1 MYSMQ
6 WDLNVLHAIRLE
18 CILCNEAWMYS
29 MQWGLNVFHAMRPE
43 CISYN
48 EAWMYFIQW
57 GLNACNTF
65 KSHCMEYIQASFKIQ
80 SFILTYISHWAI
92 QSILRFL
99 INGCVPLFDTH
110 MYVIKNNS
118 HNGFV
123 NFDYFEKVNLPTF
136 STGNSTLIKQC

>member
-1 MYSMQ
+1 MKYIQAS
-6 WDLNVLHAIRLE
+6 LHGIH
-18 CILCNEAWMYS
+18 S
-29 MQWGLNVFHAMRPE
+29 
-43 CISYN
+43 S
-48 EAWMYFIQW
+48 
-57 GLNACNTF
+57 LNAWNTFKLHCMEYIQASLHKIHSSLIAWNTF

-80 SFILTYISHWAI
+80 SFIMTYISHWAI
-92 QSILRFL
+92 QSIPRFL

-123 NFDYFEKVNLPTF
+123 NFDYFEQVNLTKF

>member
-1 MYSMQ
+1 MKYIQASLYEIHSGLIAWNTFRPHCMEYIQ
-6 WDLNVLHAIRLE
+6 ASLHKIHSSL
-18 CILCNEAWMYS
+18 I
-29 MQWGLNVFHAMRPE
+29 
-43 CISYN
+43 
-48 EAWMYFIQW
+48 
-57 GLNACNTF
+57 ACNTF

-123 NFDYFEKVNLPTF
+123 NFDYFEKVNLPNF

>member
-1 MYSMQ
+1 MEYIQASLHEIHSS
-6 WDLNVLHAIRLE
+6 LNAWNTFRPHCMEYIQASLHKIHSSL
-18 CILCNEAWMYS
+18 I
-29 MQWGLNVFHAMRPE
+29 
-43 CISYN
+43 
-48 EAWMYFIQW
+48 
-57 GLNACNTF
+57 ACNTF